1 MKKILF
7 LMAALS
13 LVFTVSCS
21 SDGSKKEPIKNVVQQ
36 ELEGAPEWVINGGAG
51 QKDKICGVGSS
62 AGSRNVA
69 LMRTAAMGRGRTSIA
84 RSLQVSVKSMLK
96 DYQATTTGGEEFGT
110 AANDEQ
116 HVEDVSKQITDMTLS
131 GTQQENT
138 WVAKTGTYYVLVC
151 LDVDKFKDSVSKMG
165 QLAEGVR
172 AAVKER
178 ADKAFNELDKA
189 TSK

>member
-7 LMAALS
+7 LMALVS
-13 LVFTVSCS
+13 LMFTVSCS
-21 SDGSKKEPIKNVVQQ
+21 SDGSKKEEVKNAVQQ
-36 ELEGAPEWVINGGAG
+36 ELDGAPEWVVNGGAG
-51 QKDKICGVGSS
+51 NKNKICGVGSA

-69 LMRTAAMGRGRTSIA
+69 IMREAAMGRGRTAIA
-84 RSLQVSVKSMLK
+84 RSLQVTVKSMLK
-96 DYQATTTGGEEFGT
+96 DYQATTTGGEQFGT

-116 HVEDVSKQITDMTLS
+116 HIEDVSKQITDMTLS

-138 WVAKTGTYYVLVC
+138 WIAKTGTYYVLVC
-151 LDVDKFKDSVSKMG
+151 LDVEKFKDSVSKMG
-165 QLAEGVR
+165 QLEESVR

-178 ADKAFNELDKA
+178 ADKAFNELDQA